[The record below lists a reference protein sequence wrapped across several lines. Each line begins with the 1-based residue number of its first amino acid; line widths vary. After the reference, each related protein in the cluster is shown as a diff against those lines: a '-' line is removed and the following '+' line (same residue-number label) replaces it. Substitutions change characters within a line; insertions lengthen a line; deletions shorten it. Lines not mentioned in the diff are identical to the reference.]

1 MAFLNE
7 AIKYLVINIYDKDKR
22 NNAGRV
28 AIILTAS
35 ANPRSDRWLAKLL
48 RKKDITMLT
57 VALGPGVNMQ
67 QINDITKVST
77 YNRAYVL
84 SSTAELNDHLL
95 DLTDYLCTLGMEPE
109 VPKPATTTLAPGL
122 KPNPTSSTG
131 LSPTTTSSSFPTK
144 EVTFIIEGSD
154 SVGGVN
160 FNQTL
165 VFLENVISQL
175 TEKEEVIRIT
185 VIQYSV
191 TVTVEISRWDLRQHR
206 VLLLQRLREIQ
217 WRGGNKTNT
226 GAAITKF
233 VKMTTDQP
241 LGRPS
246 PPQLVFLITKNPPT
260 DTITRSQSNSTM
272 HVYPIGI
279 RPKVQE
285 VDLFPFGYSRP
296 LMVDGYEH
304 LTSLVPSVVN
314 ITLFTV
320 TPRSPTLQPLVVPT
334 LSSLPPSGEQLS
346 FQSFS

>member
-1 MAFLNE
+1 MNE
-7 AIKYLVINIYDKDKR
+7 AIKYLVINIYDKNKR
-22 NNAGRV
+22 NNAPRV

-35 ANPRSDRWLAKLL
+35 SSPRSDRWLTKLL
-48 RKKDITMLT
+48 RKKDITTLT

-77 YNRAYVL
+77 NNRAYML
-84 SSTAELNDHLL
+84 RSTAELNYHLL

-122 KPNPTSSTG
+122 KPNPTSSAG
-131 LSPTTTSSSFPTK
+131 LSPMTTSSSFPTK

-154 SVGGVN
+154 SVGEVN

-175 TEKEEVIRIT
+175 TEKEEGIRIT

-191 TVTVEISRWDLRQHR
+191 TVSVEIRELRQHKA
-206 VLLLQRLREIQ
+206 LLLQHLREIR

-226 GAAITKF
+226 GAALTNF
-233 VKMTTDQP
+233 EKMTTDQH

-260 DTITRSQSNSTM
+260 DTVTRPHSNSTM
-272 HVYPIGI
+272 HIYPINI
-279 RPKVQE
+279 RPTVQE
-285 VDLFPFGYSRP
+285 VDLFPFNSSRP
-296 LMVDGYEH
+296 LIVYDYKE
-304 LTSLVPSVVN
+304 LTTLVTSVVN
-314 ITLFTV
+314 IIE
-320 TPRSPTLQPLVVPT
+320 QPLVPT
-334 LSSLPPSGEQLS
+334 LPSLPHSGE
-346 FQSFS
+346 